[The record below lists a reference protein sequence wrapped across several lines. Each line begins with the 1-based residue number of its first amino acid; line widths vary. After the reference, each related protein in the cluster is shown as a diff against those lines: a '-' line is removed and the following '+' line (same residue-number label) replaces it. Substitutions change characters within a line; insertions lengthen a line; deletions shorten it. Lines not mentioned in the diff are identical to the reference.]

1 MSKRKNEQEDKSKV
15 KLYKTKHGWFSALT
29 RFFKL
34 FSFSSKKEVQEKE
47 KQARESLL
55 RQQQTSL
62 ANLAKGSQVGF
73 SVPFFDTKYLL
84 ISL

>member
-1 MSKRKNEQEDKSKV
+1 M
-15 KLYKTKHGWFSALT
+15 G
-29 RFFKL
+29 FFV
-34 FSFSSKKEVQEKE
+34 FISKKEVQEKE